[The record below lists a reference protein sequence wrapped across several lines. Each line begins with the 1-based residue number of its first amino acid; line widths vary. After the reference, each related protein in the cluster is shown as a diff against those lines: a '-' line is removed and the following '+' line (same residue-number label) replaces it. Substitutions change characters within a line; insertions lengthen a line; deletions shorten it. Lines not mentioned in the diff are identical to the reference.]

1 MLDKICF
8 DCLFVV
14 FVSSDLCE
22 DIEMKQRVLEIIE
35 EVENNQP
42 SKSRDNSINR
52 RNSAA
57 RKYELYSTVG
67 YV

>member
-1 MLDKICF
+1 MKIVDAGVLD
-8 DCLFVV
+8 LLVAV

-35 EVENNQP
+35 EVENNRP

-57 RKYELYSTVG
+57 RK
-67 YV
+67 